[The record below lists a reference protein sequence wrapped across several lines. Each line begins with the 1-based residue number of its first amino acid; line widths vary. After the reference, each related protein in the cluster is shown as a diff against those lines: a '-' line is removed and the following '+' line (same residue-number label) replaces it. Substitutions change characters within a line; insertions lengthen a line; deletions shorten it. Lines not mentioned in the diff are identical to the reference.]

1 MFELAF
7 PRKESGNWF
16 VNFMNNLLK
25 YFCIFMCA
33 CVMLYS
39 IGAIFVPLMIV
50 GALALLAA
58 VVFGFIDGVT
68 KKDP

>member
-25 YFCIFMCA
+25 YFCIFMYA
-33 CVMLYS
+33 CVMLYI

-58 VVFGFIDGVT
+58 VVFGFIDGVN

>member
-16 VNFMNNLLK
+16 VNSMSNIPK
-25 YFCIFMCA
+25 YFYIFMCV
-33 CVMLYS
+33 CVMLY
-39 IGAIFVPLMIV
+39 ILGAIFVPLMIV

>member
-16 VNFMNNLLK
+16 VNFMGNIPK
-25 YFCIFMCA
+25 YFYIFMCV
-33 CVMLYS
+33 CVMLY
-39 IGAIFVPLMIV
+39 ILGAIFVPLMIV

>member
-1 MFELAF
+1 
-7 PRKESGNWF
+7 
-16 VNFMNNLLK
+16 
-25 YFCIFMCA
+25 MCA
-33 CVMLYS
+33 CVMLYI

>member
-33 CVMLYS
+33 CAMLYI
-39 IGAIFVPLMIV
+39 IGATFVPLMIV

>member
-16 VNFMNNLLK
+16 VNFMSNIPK
-25 YFCIFMCA
+25 YFYIFMCV
-33 CVMLYS
+33 CVMLY
-39 IGAIFVPLMIV
+39 ILGAIFVPLMIV